1 MTKIVRPAWPATHVY
16 VDGFNLYYRA
26 LKHGRF
32 GELRWLDIVRFC
44 RVLLPHNHVT
54 LVRYFTADLHPL
66 KGDPG
71 PADRQRVYLRALRS
85 LPDLAVHKG
94 RFAVRQIV
102 RPLVM
107 PTQPIHGT
115 PRMVRV
121 WNLEEKGSDVNLA
134 SYLLRDG
141 FLGEYEAAVVI
152 SDDSDLVE
160 PLRIVRRDIGKP
172 VGIVQLRAKS
182 AFAAEGD
189 FRIHPRRWHFEHSQ
203 LPLELPL
210 PNGRIVRRPPEW
222 S

>member
-1 MTKIVRPAWPATHVY
+1 
-16 VDGFNLYYRA
+16 
-26 LKHGRF
+26 
-32 GELRWLDIVRFC
+32 
-44 RVLLPHNHVT
+44 
-54 LVRYFTADLHPL
+54 
-66 KGDPG
+66 
-71 PADRQRVYLRALRS
+71 
-85 LPDLAVHKG
+85 
-94 RFAVRQIV
+94 
-102 RPLVM
+102 
-107 PTQPIHGT
+107 
-115 PRMVRV
+115 MVRV